1 MTSSPSAAWTANQI
15 VQAFPWESAPRYLL
29 RDRDGIYGSYFRHR
43 VRNLGT
49 KEVIIARRSPWQNP
63 YVERVIGTLR
73 HELTD
78 HVIVFSEA
86 HLRRLPRR
94 FVAEYYHRCRTH
106 LSLDKDSPEPRPIEL
121 PEMGKVVEL
130 PLVGGLHHR
139 YTRRAA

>member
-1 MTSSPSAAWTANQI
+1 M
-15 VQAFPWESAPRYLL
+15 
-29 RDRDGIYGSYFRHR
+29 
-43 VRNLGT
+43 
-49 KEVIIARRSPWQNP
+49 
-63 YVERVIGTLR
+63 IGTLR
-73 HELTD
+73 RELID

-86 HLRRLPRR
+86 HLRRLLRR